1 MTMQAPSTHDPSS
14 ALAHHEARLAEDP
27 QDYEASWGAASA
39 LIALG
44 QQIPGEAPSPAQASM
59 YDRAE
64 AHARKAVAADPQ
76 GAQGHFILAHAI
88 GLASAAK
95 GDSERIKR
103 AAEIRTEALRAIEL
117 DPSHDGAFHVMGR
130 WHAAIARVP
139 GFQRFFA
146 RNLLGG
152 RVFDEASWERAVTA
166 LETAVGLTPQRIDHR
181 LALAEVYIDL
191 KRYAD
196 ARAQL
201 TAVASLQV
209 EDALDSRFKERA
221 AARLGEIE
229 GKRDGR

>member
-1 MTMQAPSTHDPSS
+1 MQVASTHDPRA
-14 ALAHHEARLAEDP
+14 ALAQCEATLVQDP
-27 QDYEASWGAASA
+27 LDYEASWRAAGA
-39 LIALG
+39 LIAIG
-44 QQIPGEAPSPAQASM
+44 QQTPGEADSPARDST
-59 YDRAE
+59 YDQAE
-64 AHARKAVAADPQ
+64 AHARKAVAANPL

-88 GLASAAK
+88 GLASLSK
-95 GDSERIKR
+95 GDGERIKR

-152 RVFDEASWERAVTA
+152 RVFDEASWDRAVTA

-191 KRYAD
+191 ERYVD

-201 TAVASLQV
+201 TAVASLPL
-209 EDALDSRFKERA
+209 EDSLDPGFKERA
-221 AARLGEIE
+221 AARLVEIE
-229 GKRDGR
+229 GKRDRR

>member
-1 MTMQAPSTHDPSS
+1 MQVASTHDPRS
-14 ALAHHEARLAEDP
+14 ALAQCEATLAQDP
-27 QDYEASWGAASA
+27 QDYEASWRAASA
-39 LIALG
+39 LIAIG
-44 QQIPGEAPSPAQASM
+44 QQTASEAPDPARDSM
-59 YDRAE
+59 YDQAE
-64 AHARKAVAADPQ
+64 AHARKAVAADPK

-166 LETAVGLTPQRIDHR
+166 LETAVALTPQRIDHR
-181 LALAEVYIDL
+181 VALGEVYIDL
-191 KRYAD
+191 KRYDD

-201 TAVASLQV
+201 TAVASLPV
-209 EDALDSRFKERA
+209 EDALDPSFKERA
-221 AARLGEIE
+221 VERLGQIE